1 MSEHEVDLE
10 YKRDGFDD
18 YIIIS
23 SENDYPGYELKM
35 LKSADVKY
43 LLPVDA
49 SAHEIRYNIN
59 GYIDFRT
66 ALKRCANKCEL
77 IKTVYN
83 SLINLLMNLDD
94 YMLNSERILISP
106 ESIHVN
112 GDYSDAAFI
121 YVLGESFDVK
131 DDFIS
136 FTEYIMK
143 NLDHRDDEAV
153 LLIYGIYSI
162 VRQEHYEISDVKR
175 YIDEGRTKRLDTVIK
190 DVSVEV
196 TDNITTNHN
205 SDNENSGRIR
215 DEAAISTDRKM
226 NTIKKNGIIKKDC
239 GTRDL
244 TGVVKSVIADKHK
257 LRQAVIV
264 TATVVLV
271 TVFIILDIIS

>member
-1 MSEHEVDLE
+1 M
-10 YKRDGFDD
+10 
-18 YIIIS
+18 
-23 SENDYPGYELKM
+23 
-35 LKSADVKY
+35 
-43 LLPVDA
+43 
-49 SAHEIRYNIN
+49 
-59 GYIDFRT
+59 
-66 ALKRCANKCEL
+66 
-77 IKTVYN
+77 
-83 SLINLLMNLDD
+83 
-94 YMLNSERILISP
+94 ISP

-112 GDYSDAAFI
+112 GDYSEAAFI

-175 YIDEGRTKRLDTVIK
+175 YIDEGRPKRLDTEIK

-205 SDNENSGRIR
+205 SDIGNKGRIR
-215 DEAAISTDRKM
+215 DEAAISNDRKM
-226 NTIKKNGIIKKDC
+226 NTIKKNGIIKNGIIKNGIIKKVC
-239 GTRDL
+239 GSRDL
-244 TGVVKSVIADKHK
+244 TGIVKSVIVDKHK